1 MREMSRVWAEWRSTL
16 SMVRP
21 RWRTAPAPLAGH
33 RAMDDRGAQDGPDRL
48 RGGVLVLLALAG
60 LMLPQAAVRAADPD
74 PALVEA
80 ARKDGTV
87 VWYSGMIINQI
98 VRPLVERFE
107 AKYPGIK
114 VQYSRASGNDNALK
128 IMNEA
133 RARRPLADMF
143 DGTTALNALLDGG
156 LIAEFRPAEAQ
167 RYPANRKDPKG
178 LWTSPNVYYYTAAY
192 NTNLVPAAEAPKTFD
207 DLLDPKWKG
216 KMAWTYDLTVGGPPG
231 FIHNILTI
239 KGQDKGMAYLKEFAK
254 QQPVVIPAAQRVVL
268 DKVIAGEYP
277 IGLMTL
283 SYHSTISANQGAP
296 VQWLKMP
303 PMIMSVN
310 TVSVLKNAPHPNA
323 ARLLI
328 EFLLSR
334 EGQEIMAANDYMPAD
349 PEVPIKVP
357 DLQPEHGNFAVTVVS
372 PEEQKTGLPKWI
384 AIYNELF
391 K

>member
-1 MREMSRVWAEWRSTL
+1 M
-16 SMVRP
+16 
-21 RWRTAPAPLAGH
+21 
-33 RAMDDRGAQDGPDRL
+33 
-48 RGGVLVLLALAG
+48 
-60 LMLPQAAVRAADPD
+60 QASGNGRRAADPWRRRCGHPMASRPLRTGSTRGAPHTGSRATASLVWLFVILSCLAAFPRAARAAEPD

-80 ARKDGTV
+80 ARKEATV
-87 VWYSGMIINQI
+87 IWYSGMIVNQI
-98 VRPLVERFE
+98 VRPLVEKFE
-107 AKYPGIK
+107 ARYPGIK

-143 DGTTALNALLDGG
+143 DGSTALNALLDSG
-156 LIAEFRPAEAQ
+156 LIAEFRPTESN
-167 RYPANRKDPKG
+167 RYPADRKDPRG
-178 LWTSPNVYYYTAAY
+178 LWSSPNVYYYTVAY
-192 NTNLVPAAEAPKTFD
+192 NTNLVSAAEAPQTFD
-207 DLLDPKWKG
+207 ALLDPKWKG

-239 KGQDKGMAYLKEFAK
+239 KGQDKGMAYLKELAK

-277 IGLMTL
+277 LGLMTL
-283 SYHSTISANQGAP
+283 SYHSTISASQGAP
-296 VQWLKMP
+296 VQWLKIP
-303 PMIMSVN
+303 PMVMSVN

-334 EGQEIMAANDYMPAD
+334 EGQETMAANDYMPAD

-357 DLQPEHGNFAVTVVS
+357 DLQPEHGKFAVTVVS
-372 PEEQKTGLPKWI
+372 PEEQKANLPKWI